1 MENRC
6 EAGEVTLQ
14 LMTRE
19 LCHALYRHFERDPE
33 TFMDMSLFEPFVYD
47 AQWVD
52 GYFDKQQRLG
62 RVVFAI
68 MCGEKAVGEVKLWNI
83 DREARECVLGIHLQ
97 NDAVKNRGIGTC
109 SERLALQYAFDELR
123 MQTVKAD
130 AVLKNVRSQH
140 VLEKVG
146 FQLIRQDEMYR
157 YYRLDRRDFAKP

>member
-1 MENRC
+1 MDDV
-6 EAGEVTLQ
+6 GEVSLQ
-14 LMTRE
+14 PMTRE
-19 LCHALYRHFERDPE
+19 LCHALYRHFERTPE

-97 NDAVKNRGIGTC
+97 NDAVKNRGIGTRA
-109 SERLALQYAFDELR
+109 ERLALRYAFDELG
-123 MQTVKAD
+123 MEAVKAD
-130 AVLKNVRSQH
+130 AVLKNARSQH

-146 FQLIRQDEMYR
+146 FELIGQDEMYR
-157 YYRLDRRDFAKP
+157 YYICKKQDFRA

>member
-1 MENRC
+1 MKET
-6 EAGEVTLQ
+6 EAVVLRP
-14 LMTRE
+14 MTRE
-19 LCHALYRHFERDPE
+19 LCHTLYRHFERDPE

-52 GYFDKQQRLG
+52 SYFDKQQRLG

-68 MCGEKAVGEVKLWNI
+68 MYGQRVVGEVKLLNI

-97 NDAVKNRGIGTC
+97 NDAVKNRGIGTRA
-109 SERLALQYAFDELR
+109 ERLALRYAFDELK

-146 FQLIRQDEMYR
+146 FKLIGQDEMYR
-157 YYRLDRRDFAKP
+157 YYRCEKNSFKT